1 MHSSYKERESRV
13 QRRILRK
20 QLVEKIIAA
29 SATSKLNP
37 RARPPRPRARSGAAD
52 APNLRFMP
60 DSGAGVHLAAI
71 EV

>member
-20 QLVEKIIAA
+20 QLVETITA
-29 SATSKLNP
+29 SKLKP
-37 RARPPRPRARSGAAD
+37 APAAEASSELRRRRRPKLAVYEG
-52 APNLRFMP
+52 
-60 DSGAGVHLAAI
+60 SGAGVHLAAI